1 MGILGDEANPMT
13 NALPNHLRRSDIK
26 KIEQHA
32 RNRWPMP
39 NAIREA
45 AITRLAMIVAD
56 PKQRP
61 RTHVAAV
68 RALAELD
75 KINVAK
81 ELHEERMEIE
91 LERARPSPMLV
102 TFEGDPD
109 AGLPKVHP
117 AAEVIDSNR
126 TDEGKR
132 NLPPSLRR
140 KINQMNKDDP
150 SDLSMFRA
158 GD

>member
-1 MGILGDEANPMT
+1 MT
-13 NALPNHLRRSDIK
+13 NALPNHLRRSDMK
-26 KIEQHA
+26 KIERHA

-39 NAIREA
+39 AAIREA

-75 KINVAK
+75 KINIAK
-81 ELHEERMEIE
+81 EMYDERME
-91 LERARPSPMLV
+91 LERENSDSSPV
-102 TFEGDPD
+102 QIIFAGHPD
-109 AGLPKVHP
+109 DGLPQVHP
-117 AAEVIDSNR
+117 AARELSSS
-126 TDEGKR
+126 R
-132 NLPPSLRR
+132 NADGESGVSPALR
-140 KINQMNKDDP
+140 KKLNQMDQDDP
-150 SDLSMFRA
+150 TDLSIFKP

>member
-1 MGILGDEANPMT
+1 MT
-13 NALPNHLRRSDIK
+13 DPIPKKLRRSDIK
-26 KIEQHA
+26 RIEQAA

-39 NAIREA
+39 DAVREA

-81 ELHEERMEIE
+81 EAVDQRAEQIEESEDRIQVIYCPGDVSTYDQED
-91 LERARPSPMLV
+91 RAEYLKKLRQQREQEDDETLALFQPS
-102 TFEGDPD
+102 E
-109 AGLPKVHP
+109 
-117 AAEVIDSNR
+117 
-126 TDEGKR
+126 
-132 NLPPSLRR
+132 
-140 KINQMNKDDP
+140 
-150 SDLSMFRA
+150 
-158 GD
+158 